1 MHKTKVGLPHSN
13 EPLYLPLPLY
23 THLPLRVPGAAPQF
37 TRGANPGCPMGR
49 LPAPGTERSRS
60 TGLRAGRSRGRWV
73 ERALPGDSAYLE
85 GCTAAGGQLRRR
97 CVCCEAAP
105 SPPPPPC
112 RTAEGILHYNGFEG
126 VNAFTDSGAALAA
139 CWGFPALL

>member
-105 SPPPPPC
+105 SPPPLPV
-112 RTAEGILHYNGFEG
+112 GLQKGFCTTMDLKE
-126 VNAFTDSGAALAA
+126 
-139 CWGFPALL
+139 